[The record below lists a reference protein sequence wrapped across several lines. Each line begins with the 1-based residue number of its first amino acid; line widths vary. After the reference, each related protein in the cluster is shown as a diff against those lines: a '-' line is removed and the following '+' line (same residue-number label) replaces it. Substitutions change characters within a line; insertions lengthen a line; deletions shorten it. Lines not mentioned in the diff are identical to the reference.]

1 MTTETELGVG
11 QDWTIHITIFL
22 CYRSLSSV
30 KSCQTLTQ
38 NTKKT
43 EKNKNNKK
51 KTQMVTETKLGVGQ
65 DRTELG

>member
-30 KSCQTLTQ
+30 KSCQTLIQ

-43 EKNKNNKK
+43 EKNQNNKK
-51 KTQMVTETKLGVGQ
+51 KHKWSQKQSWGW
-65 DRTELG
+65 DRTGRN